1 MGRRRTTSLASLLII
16 GLAFGPS
23 VVAQDVVGTA
33 QPPDDWD
40 YGEDPARKL
49 SIAAVTFDNF
59 GVAVR
64 CMDGSLSVVLSG
76 LPVATGTRQVRY
88 RMGDSEETGGEW
100 ISGRDST
107 AAFSVWP
114 RFVAAGMS
122 RGGRLSMKVPDGERM
137 RQYAV
142 DLPASEASIT
152 RVFSNCGHDL
162 EASRADT
169 APSREDL
176 TGLVWRR
183 SPEPSFPS
191 RTNYEIGLAG
201 ITCQVRD
208 NGRLRDC
215 SVESE
220 FPEGSGFGRAATYGA
235 HRTGQVALADGA
247 TSGMADRRIS
257 FLVRYQAL
265 DWHD

>member
-1 MGRRRTTSLASLLII
+1 MRGAVIAAVLAMVAAPA
-16 GLAFGPS
+16 LAQEAGE
-23 VVAQDVVGTA
+23 
-33 QPPDDWD
+33 DWD

-49 SIAAVTFDNF
+49 SIAAVTFENF

-76 LPVATGTRQVRY
+76 LPVATGTRRVRY
-88 RMGDSEETGGEW
+88 RMGDGEETDGEW

-107 AAFSVWP
+107 VAFTVWP

-122 RGGRLSMKVPDGERM
+122 RGGRLAMTVPDGDGS

-142 DLPASEASIT
+142 DLPASDASIS

-162 EASRADT
+162 GASIADT

-176 TGLVWRR
+176 AGLVWRR
-183 SPEPSFPS
+183 TPEPSFPS
-191 RTNYEIGLAG
+191 RASYDVGLAG
-201 ITCQVRD
+201 VTCHVRD

-215 SVESE
+215 RIESE

-235 HRTGQVALADGA
+235 HRTGQVALADGS
-247 TSGMADRRIS
+247 TSGMAGRRIS